1 MPMATTYDAYSI
13 VDSDGEQFALV
24 WWNGTK
30 LCSLSDGF
38 LKRLKRQV
46 VDGHDYTDGEEFFK
60 KIPNIY
66 KSGYSSTRKA
76 KVDAEGNIIK

>member
-1 MPMATTYDAYSI
+1 MPMATYDAYRI
-13 VDSDGEQFALV
+13 VDSEGEQFELV

-30 LCSLSDGF
+30 LCSTSESF
-38 LKRLKRQV
+38 LKSLKHEIT
-46 VDGHDYTDGEEFFK
+46 DGMDYTSGEEFFK
-60 KIPNIY
+60 KIPNLF